1 MIDYRSDTVTKP
13 TPAMLAAM
21 HAAPVGDDVFGE
33 DPTINLLEQKT
44 AKIFGFEAGIF
55 CPSGT
60 MTNQLAIKCHTQAG
74 DEVICDEISHIY
86 QYEGGGIAFNS
97 GCSVR
102 LLQGDRGRLTAA
114 QVQTAINPIDVH
126 KPITSL
132 VSLENTSNR
141 GGGACYD
148 FNTFYDIQKVTKA
161 NQLALHLDGARVFN
175 AIVHKKEAAADYGK
189 VFDSVSVCLSKG
201 LGAPVG
207 SVLVGNAKF
216 IQKARRWR
224 KVFGGGMRQ
233 AGYLAAAGIYALDH
247 HVDRLAEDHL
257 KAIALKDALE
267 ASSFVDHVLPVET
280 NIVIAVMTGSYTPAA
295 FVQALKEEN
304 VLAYV
309 MTPTQVRFVLHLD
322 ISSDD
327 LNKTIEI
334 IQKIK

>member
-33 DPTINLLEQKT
+33 DPTINQLEQKT
-44 AKIFGFEAGIF
+44 AKIFGFEAGLF

-102 LLQGDRGRLTAA
+102 LLQGDRGRLSAA
-114 QVQTAINPIDVH
+114 QVQAAINPIDVH

-148 FNTFYDIQKVTKA
+148 FPTFYDIQKVTKA
-161 NQLALHLDGARVFN
+161 NRLALHLDGARVFN
-175 AIVHKKEAAADYGK
+175 AIVHKKETATDYGK

-207 SVLVGNAKF
+207 SVLVGNTSF

-233 AGYLAAAGIYALDH
+233 AGYIAAAGIYALDH
-247 HVDRLAEDHL
+247 HVDRLAEDHI

-267 ASSFVDHVLPVET
+267 ATSFVDHVLPVET

-295 FVQALKEEN
+295 FVQALKEHN
-304 VLAYV
+304 ILAYV

-327 LNKTIEI
+327 LSKTIEI

>member
-102 LLQGDRGRLTAA
+102 LLQGDQGRLTAA
-114 QVQTAINPIDVH
+114 QVQAAINPIDVH